1 MPLILVLSLMLVLG
15 TETSGFAQT
24 LDIGQ
29 PAPELVLTDLA
40 GNTHHM
46 SEYRGKGVLLNFWA
60 TWCVPCRTEMPSME
74 RVYRALSEKGLV
86 VLGVSLDAGPRGP
99 VDDFVKELAL
109 SFPIL
114 LDSPGKST
122 QTYRVFGLPTSFLI
136 DRNGRLAGREVG
148 ARDWNGGEARK
159 KLEALLK

>member
-1 MPLILVLSLMLVLG
+1 
-15 TETSGFAQT
+15 
-24 LDIGQ
+24 
-29 PAPELVLTDLA
+29 
-40 GNTHHM
+40 
-46 SEYRGKGVLLNFWA
+46 
-60 TWCVPCRTEMPSME
+60 ME

-148 ARDWNGGEARK
+148 ARDWNRGEARK

>member
-1 MPLILVLSLMLVLG
+1 
-15 TETSGFAQT
+15 
-24 LDIGQ
+24 
-29 PAPELVLTDLA
+29 
-40 GNTHHM
+40 
-46 SEYRGKGVLLNFWA
+46 
-60 TWCVPCRTEMPSME
+60 ME

-86 VLGVSLDAGPRGP
+86 VLGVSLDAGSRGP

-114 LDSPGKST
+114 LDSPGTST
-122 QTYRVFGLPTSFLI
+122 RTYRVFGLPTSFLI

-148 ARDWNGGEARK
+148 ARDWNRGEARK